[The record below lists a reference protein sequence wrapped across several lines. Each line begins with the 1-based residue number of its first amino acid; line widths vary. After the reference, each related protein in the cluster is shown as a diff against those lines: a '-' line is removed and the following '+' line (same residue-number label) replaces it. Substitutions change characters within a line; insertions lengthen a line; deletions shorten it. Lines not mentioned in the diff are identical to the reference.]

1 MGGRKEKMEGRREKR
16 EDGGWRMGG
25 WRERG
30 RGREEEG
37 NVCVYRALCPLHM
50 YVRVSNPPS
59 FLVSFPPFPS
69 SRQKMHRDSTD
80 VWEIPYMDI
89 EIGAKI
95 GSGSFGT
102 VYKAKWHGK
111 CLQSLSTSNIT
122 STALSFYDTYAAQRD
137 GTFEGAS
144 TDLWIRLLP
153 CRLHSVREIAVPISR
168 SPQCIRSR

>member
-1 MGGRKEKMEGRREKR
+1 M
-16 EDGGWRMGG
+16 
-25 WRERG
+25 
-30 RGREEEG
+30 
-37 NVCVYRALCPLHM
+37 CPLHM
-50 YVRVSNPPS
+50 YVHVSNPPS
-59 FLVSFPPFPS
+59 LVSFPS

-111 CLQSLSTSNIT
+111 CLQSLSTNNIT
-122 STALSFYDTYAAQRD
+122 STALSFYVHVFEYTAQRD

-153 CRLHSVREIAVPISR
+153 CRLHSVREIAVSISR
-168 SPQCIRSR
+168 SPQCILADETWLKCILYSG